1 MGRQGAGCAVGMAES
16 KKDWIGMEM
25 WHEFDSV
32 FRPKRTNQEKYREV
46 NFDPNLPD
54 TFGGTWTAIA

>member
-1 MGRQGAGCAVGMAES
+1 MGMAES